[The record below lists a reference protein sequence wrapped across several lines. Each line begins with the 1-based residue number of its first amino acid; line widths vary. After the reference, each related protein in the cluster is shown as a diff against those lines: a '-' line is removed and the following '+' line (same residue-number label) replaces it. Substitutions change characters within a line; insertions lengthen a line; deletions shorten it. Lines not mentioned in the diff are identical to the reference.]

1 MFVKLRMTANPFT
14 VGPDN
19 TLPEAMALMDKHKI
33 RHLPVLDGGRVV
45 GVLSQGDIDAAGPSR
60 ATTFSA
66 GEVNYL
72 LNKLKVSK
80 VMTRDPLTI
89 APDALIEEAALAM
102 RDNKIEML
110 PVVEGTRLV
119 GVITESAILDAFIDI
134 LGFRDHGTRL
144 WVDATDAPGVL
155 SNLTGI
161 TARHGANITHLAV
174 FRGEGLQ
181 RATVVVGVNVL
192 RTDDLEQ
199 DINDNGFR
207 VLHRLRNT

>member
-19 TLPEAMALMDKHKI
+19 TLPEAMALMEQHRI
-33 RHLPVLDGGRVV
+33 RHLPVLEDGRVV

-72 LNKLKVSK
+72 LHKLKVAR

-89 APDALIEEAALAM
+89 APDALLEEAALAM

-110 PVVEGTRLV
+110 PVVDHGRLV
-119 GVITESAILDAFIDI
+119 GIITESAILDSFIDI
-134 LGFRDHGTRL
+134 LGFRDRGTRL
-144 WVDATDAPGVL
+144 WIEATDAPGVL
-155 SNLTGI
+155 GNLGGI
-161 TARHGANITHLAV
+161 TARHGANINHLAV
-174 FRGEGLQ
+174 FRGEGLD
-181 RATVVVGVNVL
+181 RATVVVGVNSL
-192 RTDDLEQ
+192 KTDDLES
-199 DINDNGFR
+199 DLANNGFR
-207 VLHRLRNT
+207 VVHTLRNP